1 VPGKA
6 YRPGVGTGWLPWSA
20 ASLASGAVLLVLAAL
35 TLPPTSEVG
44 QVVGTVR
51 REDAAWLMAS
61 AAFFLASVALT
72 MGLPAI
78 LTLIPAKRQ
87 VVGLV
92 GVWIWSIG
100 TIGTSALAAFLILF
114 RATVRVVDIS
124 PTDVEQLG
132 QDPVMTLSL
141 LFVFG
146 AFYLGELVV
155 ALVLLLASRLPR
167 WIPALLL
174 VHIAAAPVNHLLPEQ
189 LQGVQAV
196 VLGGGLMALAVRS
209 TEAWAS
215 LRAPAT
221 R

>member
-1 VPGKA
+1 M
-6 YRPGVGTGWLPWSA
+6 
-20 ASLASGAVLLVLAAL
+20 LLVLAAL

-78 LTLIPAKRQ
+78 LTLIPERRQ
-87 VVGLV
+87 VAGLV
-92 GVWIWSIG
+92 GIWIWSIG
-100 TIGTSALAAFLILF
+100 TIGTSALAAFLVHF
-114 RATVRVVDIS
+114 RATVMVVELS
-124 PTDVEQLG
+124 PADVESLSS
-132 QDPVMTLSL
+132 DPVLSIGL

-146 AFYLGELVV
+146 CFYLGELVV
-155 ALVLLLASRLPR
+155 ALTLLLASRLPR

-174 VHIAAAPVNHLLPEQ
+174 VHIAAAPVNHLLPQQ

-209 TEAWAS
+209 TEAWAA

>member
-1 VPGKA
+1 M
-6 YRPGVGTGWLPWSA
+6 
-20 ASLASGAVLLVLAAL
+20 LLVLAAL
-35 TLPPTSEVG
+35 ALPSTSEVG

-78 LTLIPAKRQ
+78 LTLIPARRQ
-87 VVGLV
+87 VVGMV
-92 GVWIWSIG
+92 GVWIWAVG
-100 TIGTSALAAFLILF
+100 TIGTSALAAFLVLF

-132 QDPVMTLSL
+132 RDPVLTLGL
-141 LFVFG
+141 LFVIG

-155 ALVLLLASRLPR
+155 ALVLLLGSRLPR

-174 VHIAAAPVNHLLPEQ
+174 VHIAVAPVNHLLPQQ

-196 VLGGGLMALAVRS
+196 VLGVGLMALAVRS
-209 TEAWAS
+209 TEVWAAS
-215 LRAPAT
+215 RMPAAL
-221 R
+221 

>member
-1 VPGKA
+1 
-6 YRPGVGTGWLPWSA
+6 
-20 ASLASGAVLLVLAAL
+20 
-35 TLPPTSEVG
+35 
-44 QVVGTVR
+44 
-51 REDAAWLMAS
+51 MAS

-78 LTLIPAKRQ
+78 LTLMPAKRQ

-92 GVWIWSIG
+92 WLWIWSIG

-124 PTDVEQLG
+124 PTDVEELG
-132 QDPVMTLSL
+132 RDHVMTLGL

-155 ALVLLLASRLPR
+155 ALVLLLDSRLPR

-174 VHIAAAPVNHLLPEQ
+174 VHIAAAPVNHLLPQQ

-209 TEAWAS
+209 TEVWAS
-215 LRAPAT
+215 SRVPAT
-221 R
+221 G